1 MMKIILPIRLKTT
14 LRDYIHRNI
23 FPILICKLKK
33 IAFLSHMNRVGNIME
48 KDNENEDIKKNNN
61 INSNEIDL

>member
-23 FPILICKLKK
+23 FPILIIKLKK

-48 KDNENEDIKKNNN
+48 KGNENEDIKKNNN